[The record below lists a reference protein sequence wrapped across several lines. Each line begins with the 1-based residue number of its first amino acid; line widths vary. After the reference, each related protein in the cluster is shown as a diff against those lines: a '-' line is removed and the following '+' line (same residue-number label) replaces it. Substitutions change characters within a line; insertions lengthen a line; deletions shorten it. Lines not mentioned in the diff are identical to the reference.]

1 MVHYAALFFVNTD
14 NPSRPF
20 VLNMTKYTTSK
31 TVLDEWLVRYN
42 NYPKVIVLQST
53 DLIQLQE
60 MILQAELSINEDS
73 YGGG

>member
-1 MVHYAALFFVNTD
+1 MIHYAALFFVNTN

-20 VLNMTKYTTSK
+20 VLNMTKCTTSE

-53 DLIQLQE
+53 DLTQLQE
-60 MILQAELSINEDS
+60 MIQQAELRINEDP
-73 YGGG
+73 YGG

>member
-14 NPSRPF
+14 NPSSPF
-20 VLNMTKYTTSK
+20 VLNMIKCTTSE

-53 DLIQLQE
+53 DLTQLQE

-73 YGGG
+73 YGG

>member
-14 NPSRPF
+14 NPSSPF

-42 NYPKVIVLQST
+42 DYPKVVVLQST
-53 DLIQLQE
+53 DLTQLWE
-60 MILQAELSINEDS
+60 MIWLAELSVNEDL
-73 YGGG
+73 YGG